1 MKEKIMNNL
10 SLKILAVVLAAIVW
24 VIVNNVDDPVS
35 RKTFKN
41 IEVEL
46 QNEDAISS
54 LDKVYE
60 VKTGGIINV
69 TVSGKQSVLRKI
81 NASDIVAVADL
92 SDLSITNATYI

>member
-1 MKEKIMNNL
+1 MNNL
-10 SLKILAVVLAAIVW
+10 SLKILAIVLAAIVW

-35 RKTFKN
+35 KKTFKN

-46 QNEDAISS
+46 QNEDAILS

-81 NASDIVAVADL
+81 NASDIIL
-92 SDLSITNATYI
+92 TT

>member
-54 LDKVYE
+54 LDK
-60 VKTGGIINV
+60 K
-69 TVSGKQSVLRKI
+69 
-81 NASDIVAVADL
+81 
-92 SDLSITNATYI
+92 